1 MEDEPCRKRLPQVPF
16 RRSKKKPTTPSANG
30 RSGWFSEN
38 ASWLP
43 TSILGS
49 RQFARQLLRTLTHHL
64 QSSAAIKRWMIEEEE
79 T

>member
-1 MEDEPCRKRLPQVPF
+1 MEDEPCRKKRLQARF
-16 RRSKKKPTTPSANG
+16 RHSKKRLTTPSANG
-30 RSGWFSEN
+30 RSGWFSGN
-38 ASWLP
+38 VSWLP

-64 QSSAAIKRWMIEEEE
+64 QSSAAIKRWMTEEEE

>member
-1 MEDEPCRKRLPQVPF
+1 MEDEPCRKKRLQVPF

-30 RSGWFSEN
+30 RSGWFSVS

-49 RQFARQLLRTLTHHL
+49 RQFVRQLLRTLTHHL
-64 QSSAAIKRWMIEEEE
+64 QSSAAIRHWMTEEEE